1 MVLRMKDLN
10 EKRKKKFVG
19 FTEKFDFFFWGG
31 GGGGSQK
38 TNIEWGDY
46 LKRGGLGQFADLRGE
61 GGLARER
68 GWCF

>member
-1 MVLRMKDLN
+1 MKN
-10 EKRKKKFVG
+10 EKKNLWGSLKNS
-19 FTEKFDFFFWGG
+19 TFFGGG

>member
-19 FTEKFDFFFWGG
+19 FTEKFDFLGG
-31 GGGGSQK
+31 GVGGGFTKNQYRV
-38 TNIEWGDY
+38 GDY